1 MTVTQLPLR
10 APWPRAHDDSSGRQ
24 AERRAADHAHA
35 RSLPVVPVR
44 ARGLTV
50 EGADGRRYLDCHSD
64 TSVLGHNHPV
74 VLEAIRAVLDSGAPL
89 SAPEPATPLR
99 DAFTGE
105 LFATLPGP
113 LADSTRV
120 RFCEP
125 SAEGAARAVRALVRA
140 ATGRTE
146 LLALSGQVSAA
157 AFSDRPADVLCGL
170 SPDSASGLS
179 PDSVCGDQVWT
190 DPVSERT
197 SIDVSSGRS
206 ADAFFV
212 RLASGAKPPAGVTVA
227 AVTGDGDVRVMPKS
241 LLRRVRDLTAAR
253 AIPLVVDET
262 ATGVGRTG
270 AFWAVEHSGIVPDVM
285 VLGHTIGGGLPLAA
299 VVHPAGLDADRPVDD
314 FRFQGNQ
321 LAMAAGA
328 ATLRYV
334 RENGLALRAA
344 ALGAHMLRRL
354 RGLAQE
360 HACLGDVRGLGLM
373 TGIACAPGTAAAVRS
388 ACLRRGLIVGPVGR
402 GSSAVCL
409 MPPLTITD
417 EQLEAVLDRLS
428 DAVAAVARTRPAA
441 TRPDHAE
448 GGRHRVP
455 GLTPGTSPHTV

>member
-10 APWPRAHDDSSGRQ
+10 APWPRAHDGSLRGQ
-24 AERRAADHAHA
+24 PERRAADHTYA

-50 EGADGRRYLDCHSD
+50 EGADGRRYLDCHSG

-89 SAPEPATPLR
+89 STPEPATPLR

-113 LADSTRV
+113 LADRARV

-125 SAEGAARAVRALVRA
+125 SAEGTARAVRALVRA
-140 ATGRTE
+140 ATGHTE
-146 LLALSGQVSAA
+146 LLPLAEQTSADV
-157 AFSDRPADVLCGL
+157 FSDRPADVLCGL
-170 SPDSASGLS
+170 SADSPSGLS
-179 PDSVCGDQVWT
+179 
-190 DPVSERT
+190 
-197 SIDVSSGRS
+197 
-206 ADAFFV
+206 ADALFA
-212 RLASGAKPPAGVTVA
+212 RLASGARPPAGVAVA
-227 AVTGDGDVRVMPKS
+227 AVAGNGDTRVTPES
-241 LLRRVRDLTAAR
+241 LLRRARDLTAAR

-270 AFWAVEHSGIVPDVM
+270 AFWAVEHSGIVPDAM
-285 VLGHTIGGGLPLAA
+285 VLGRTIGGGLPLAA
-299 VVHPAGLDADRPVDD
+299 VVHHEGLGADRPADD
-314 FRFQGNQ
+314 FQGNQ

-344 ALGAHMLRRL
+344 ALGAHLLGRL
-354 RGLAQE
+354 RGLARE

-373 TGIACAPGTAAAVRS
+373 TGIVCAPGTAAAVRS
-388 ACLRRGLIVGPVGR
+388 ACLRRGLIVGPG
-402 GSSAVCL
+402 GGHSSVVCL
-409 MPPLTITD
+409 LPPLTITG

-428 DAVAAVARTRPAA
+428 DAVAAVARTHPAA
-441 TRPDHAE
+441 
-448 GGRHRVP
+448 
-455 GLTPGTSPHTV
+455 